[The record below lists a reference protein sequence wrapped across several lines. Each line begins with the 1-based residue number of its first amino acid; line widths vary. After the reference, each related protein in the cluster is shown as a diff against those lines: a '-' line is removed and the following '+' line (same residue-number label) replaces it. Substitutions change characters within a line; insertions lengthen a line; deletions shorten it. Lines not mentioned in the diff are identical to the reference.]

1 MPLGDGTGPA
11 GRGPRTG
18 RGMGSCSPN
27 SERANFSAAG
37 GFRKGRGGKSSGGF
51 GRRFAGFCKR
61 LFSKRGSQSGGRNS

>member
-27 SERANFSAAG
+27 SERANFSAGG
-37 GFRKGRGGKSSGGF
+37 GFRKGRGGEILWRIWKKI
-51 GRRFAGFCKR
+51 CR
-61 LFSKRGSQSGGRNS
+61 LLQEAFF